1 MDLKFQIVS
10 EPFLD
15 IKKYIPHAIN
25 DINKVLSL
33 DCVKNVQRTIFGESR
48 MITKKNIDL
57 INKNQLDRSKSYY
70 QYEYTNVSKY
80 GYIINYIEKNVHGDI
95 IAEFEACKS
104 WDNPNMIIR
113 SVYINDDRLIP
124 FIYHPQSRIE
134 SRTLVLDFT
143 KNTGGSYTHAEMY
156 RIMFDKNI
164 NYFPNIMKLVDRHTN
179 HKSLLR
185 IDYSLYDRVVIDTML
200 MYRGYYGI
208 VFNTLPLELRKL
220 LIELLHEQLTIE
232 LTIW

>member
-48 MITKKNIDL
+48 MITEKNIDL
-57 INKNQLDRSKSYY
+57 ISNYQLDRSRSYY
-70 QYEYTNVSKY
+70 QYEYTNKGKY

-95 IAEFEACKS
+95 IVEFEVYKS
-104 WDNPNMIIR
+104 WDIPNMIIR
-113 SVYINDDRLIP
+113 NVYINDDRFIP
-124 FIYHPQSRIE
+124 FIYPQPVIG
-134 SRTLVLDFT
+134 SRTLVLDYT
-143 KNTGGSYTHAEMY
+143 KPTGGSYTHAEMH

-164 NYFPNIMKLVDRHTN
+164 NTLSYLKLVNRDTN
-179 HKSLLR
+179 MKSRLEITR
-185 IDYSLYDRVVIDTML
+185 EIRDRVVFDTML
-200 MYRGYYGI
+200 MYRGYNGI
-208 VFNTLPLELRKL
+208 VFNTLPPELRKM
-220 LIELLHEQLTIE
+220 LIELLHEPLTIKI
-232 LTIW
+232 TVW